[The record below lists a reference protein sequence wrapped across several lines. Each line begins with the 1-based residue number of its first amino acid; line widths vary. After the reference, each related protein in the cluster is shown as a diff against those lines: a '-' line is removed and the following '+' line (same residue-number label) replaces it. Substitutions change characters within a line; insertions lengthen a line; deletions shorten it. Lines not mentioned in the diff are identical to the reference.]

1 MLRDIFSAI
10 FPELGEIQTDMI
22 RRAIKQSYYD
32 AVASKSNPAFKDFF
46 QILQSGAKPDKGLL
60 ARLDELNDFGLFN
73 ASEGT
78 ENLLDA
84 NSPYVI
90 SLHGTNNEVVQRA
103 FASLLLYRL
112 YQEMF
117 MRGTQD
123 RITHAIIFDEAHRA
137 SKLNLMATMAKEC
150 RKFGIAM
157 IVASQEARDF
167 SPSMYSAI
175 ANYLILRVVDQEA
188 KVLARNVTPNSS
200 SKSVADSLKR
210 LPKFEAWFFG
220 ESKCNHLKL
229 TSLSKEPNTS
239 FAFVAPSYPS
249 QTLPTQSSF
258 S

>member
-1 MLRDIFSAI
+1 MNSQ
-10 FPELGEIQTDMI
+10 PE
-22 RRAIKQSYYD
+22 
-32 AVASKSNPAFKDFF
+32 FKDFF
-46 QILQSGAKPDKGLL
+46 HILQSEAKPDKGLI

-73 ASEGT
+73 ASAGT
-78 ENLLDA
+78 ENLLDT

-137 SKLNLMATMAKEC
+137 SKLDLMATMAKEC
-150 RKFGIAM
+150 RKYGIAM

-188 KVLARNVTPNSS
+188 KALARNVSPNSS
-200 SKSVADSLKR
+200 SKSVADSLKQ
-210 LPKFEAWFFG
+210 LPKHEARFFG
-220 ESKCNHLKL
+220 ESKSSHVKL
-229 TSLSKEPNTS
+229 SSISKVPS
-239 FAFVAPSYPS
+239 SSIAIVAPSYPL
-249 QTLPTQSSF
+249 QTPSLQNSF